1 MSHPDPDLLA
11 LAALPS
17 EQRDPAVEQHLAH
30 CPMCHGHVESL
41 RRTVELAVA
50 GGTGGADEDPP
61 DSIWTAIAGELAITD
76 TPPARWRRFAVPVA
90 AAVLSLFVGLGV
102 GLAVAGAPP
111 AEQPLARL
119 APLAQEGA
127 SGASGT
133 AALAERDGVR
143 EVVVRIEG
151 VTAPAGSDFLE
162 AWLMD
167 ASGTRLVSL
176 GALAPDGDGFRG
188 TFTVPSNL
196 PMAEFGTVDVSAER
210 WDGDATHS
218 SDSLLRGTVA

>member
-17 EQRDPAVEQHLAH
+17 ERRDPAVEQHLAG

-50 GGTGGADEDPP
+50 GGTGGVDEDPP
-61 DSIWTAIAGELAITD
+61 DRIWTAITGELAITD
-76 TPPARWRRFAVPVA
+76 APPARWRRFALPVA
-90 AAVLSLFVGLGV
+90 AAVLSLVAGLGV
-102 GLAVAGAPP
+102 GLAVAGGPP
-111 AEQPLARL
+111 AEQLLAQL
-119 APLAQEGA
+119 APLAEEGA

-133 AALAERDGVR
+133 AALAEQDGVR
-143 EVVVRIEG
+143 EVVVRVEG
-151 VTAPAGSDFLE
+151 VTAPAGSDYLE

-176 GALAPDGDGFRG
+176 GALAPDGGDFRG

-196 PMAEFGTVDVSAER
+196 PMAEFNTVDVSAER
-210 WDGDATHS
+210 WDGDVTHS
-218 SDSLLRGTVA
+218 RDSLLRGQI